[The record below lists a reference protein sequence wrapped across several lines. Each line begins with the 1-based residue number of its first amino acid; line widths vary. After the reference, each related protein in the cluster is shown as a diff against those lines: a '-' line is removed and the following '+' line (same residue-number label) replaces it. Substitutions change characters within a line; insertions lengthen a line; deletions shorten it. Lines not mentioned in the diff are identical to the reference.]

1 MKPLV
6 WLIGFILVWNIITFI
21 TMGIDKRRAEKDRQR
36 ISEKTLTIMIFAAGA
51 IGITAGAYVF
61 RHKTQKLKS
70 KILMPLGIVV
80 NAAYIYAFHLLGLF

>member
-36 ISEKTLTIMIFAAGA
+36 ISEK
-51 IGITAGAYVF
+51 
-61 RHKTQKLKS
+61 H
-70 KILMPLGIVV
+70 
-80 NAAYIYAFHLLGLF
+80 